1 MITVRQDPKNRRV
14 IATIEKMY
22 PRFRRGIKAALHE
35 IGSENVNF
43 LRKII
48 RDKNKTGR
56 LYFIRGKIHQA
67 SAPGE
72 APANLT
78 GRLAKTADYKV
89 RGTYQCEFGDKAFYG
104 VFLEDG
110 TTRMLPRPHIIR
122 TVKKKERDN
131 YRSLADNTHRL
142 ITRL

>member
-1 MITVRQDPKNRRV
+1 MITVKADPRNRRT
-14 IATIEKMY
+14 IATIEKIY
-22 PRFRRGIKAALHE
+22 PRFRRGIKHALHE

-72 APANLT
+72 SPANLT
-78 GRLAKTADYKV
+78 GKLAKTADYKV
-89 RGTYQCEFGDKAFYG
+89 RGTYQCEFGDKMFYG
-104 VFLEDG
+104 KFLEEG
-110 TTRMLPRPHIIR
+110 TKKMLPRPHIIR

-131 YRSLADNTHRL
+131 YRSLTEHTHRQ

>member
-1 MITVRQDPKNRRV
+1 MITVRQDPRNRRT
-14 IATIEKMY
+14 ILTIEKIGS
-22 PRFRRGIKAALHE
+22 RFHRGIKHGLHE
-35 IGSENVNF
+35 IGSENVKF

-56 LYFIRGKIHQA
+56 IYIIKGRLHQA

-78 GRLAKTADYKV
+78 GKLAKTADYKV
-89 RGTYQCEFGDKAFYG
+89 RGTYQCEFGDKMFYG
-104 VFLEDG
+104 KFLEEG
-110 TTRMLPRPHIIR
+110 TRKILPRPHIIR

-131 YRSLADNTHRL
+131 YRSLAGHTHRQ

>member
-1 MITVRQDPKNRRV
+1 MITVRQDPKNRRT
-14 IATIEKMY
+14 IATIDKIY
-22 PRFRRGIKAALHE
+22 PRFRRGIKRALHE
-35 IGSENVNF
+35 IGSENVTF

-56 LYFIRGKIHQA
+56 LYIIRGKIHQA

-78 GRLAKTADYKV
+78 GRLARTTGYKV
-89 RGTYQCEFGDKAFYG
+89 RGTYQCEFGDTAFYG
-104 VFLEDG
+104 GFLEDG
-110 TTRMLPRPHIIR
+110 TKTMLPRPHVIR

-131 YRSLADNTHRL
+131 YRSLSDYTHRE